1 MGTSFS
7 VRYATIFMIW
17 LETPIIDHF
26 RKHIVLYK
34 RYIDDILLIWSGSPV
49 QLCLF
54 RAMFGTANINI
65 KLEWQG
71 TPLDVDATD
80 PAMLV
85 QQQLRRVSFLDLD
98 IRFVSSH
105 GSTAFE
111 FRIYRK
117 PGNAYAYLPHGSYHA
132 RHVFRGWLKAEMQ
145 RLLTHSSCPSVWPEE
160 CSIFYAHLRNRG
172 YHARAFDSCF

>member
-1 MGTSFS
+1 M
-7 VRYATIFMIW
+7 
-17 LETPIIDHF
+17 
-26 RKHIVLYK
+26 
-34 RYIDDILLIWSGSPV
+34 
-49 QLCLF
+49 
-54 RAMFGTANINI
+54 
-65 KLEWQG
+65 QG

-85 QQQLRRVSFLDLD
+85 QQQLRRVNFLDLD

-145 RLLTHSSCPSVWPEE
+145 RLLTHSSCQSVWLEE
-160 CSIFYAHLRNRG
+160 CCIFYEHLVRQASTNTG
-172 YHARAFDSCF
+172 CFLVHSTLATLAILTQFKSQ